1 MAVQKFSIDR
11 VTKSGAIFDQTK
23 LQWMNGQHLRSL
35 PTEELAS
42 MLGNQWV
49 KAGILSEYQE
59 AFVNEATEL
68 LKNGLELVADSEEG
82 LLNILGYPLH
92 LTLAR

>member
-1 MAVQKFSIDR
+1 VWNKHQNFHIVEGSR
-11 VTKSGAIFDQTK
+11 
-23 LQWMNGQHLRSL
+23 WMNGQHLRSL

-59 AFVNEATEL
+59 AFVNVSVIFGHPDLECVFS
-68 LKNGLELVADSEEG
+68 LKW
-82 LLNILGYPLH
+82 
-92 LTLAR
+92 R

>member
-1 MAVQKFSIDR
+1 
-11 VTKSGAIFDQTK
+11 
-23 LQWMNGQHLRSL
+23 MNGQHLRSL

-59 AFVNEATEL
+59 AFVNVSVIFGHPDLECVFP
-68 LKNGLELVADSEEG
+68 LKW
-82 LLNILGYPLH
+82 
-92 LTLAR
+92 R